1 MAGWLDLD
9 AIAPGTPV
17 FDADGVPLGPVEAS
31 VGDALR
37 VRGQIVAREM
47 IDRVDPSGIFL
58 RLTRAAFAVGVPGAT
73 LDTTDRTPA
82 DDLVPVGGNTLRLP
96 LAEERPVVTTR
107 EVDLGEIII
116 IKRVIE
122 EERLVPVTLRHEVLE
137 RIRRHA
143 DGTETI
149 EEMIDETQTTKS

>member
-9 AIAPGTPV
+9 AVAPGTPV

-31 VGDALR
+31 AGGALR
-37 VRGQIVAREM
+37 VRGQIVAPDT

-58 RLTRAAFAVGVPGAT
+58 RLTRAAFAGGVPGAAPAAPG
-73 LDTTDRTPA
+73 RTPA
-82 DDLVPVGGNTLRLP
+82 ADRVPVGGDHLRFP

-107 EVDLGEIII
+107 QVDLGEIII
-116 IKRVIE
+116 IKRVVE
-122 EERLVPVTLRHEVLE
+122 EERLVPVTLRREVLE
-137 RIRRHA
+137 RVRRHP

-149 EEMIDETQTTKS
+149 EDTQTTTV

>member
-31 VGDALR
+31 AGGALR
-37 VRGQIVAREM
+37 VRGQIVGPDL
-47 IDRVDPSGIFL
+47 IDRVDPAGIFL
-58 RLTRAAFAVGVPGAT
+58 RLKREAFAVGVPGAT
-73 LDTTDRTPA
+73 PDAVDRTPA
-82 DDLVPVGGNTLRLP
+82 DDLVPVSGDDLRLP

-122 EERLVPVTLRHEVLE
+122 EERLVPVTL
-137 RIRRHA
+137 
-143 DGTETI
+143 
-149 EEMIDETQTTKS
+149 

>member
-1 MAGWLDLD
+1 MDGWLDLD

-31 VGDALR
+31 AGGVLR
-37 VRGQIVAREM
+37 VRGQIVPQEAVE
-47 IDRVDPSGIFL
+47 RVDPAGIYL

-73 LDTTDRTPA
+73 PDATERTPA
-82 DDLVPVGGNTLRLP
+82 DDLVPVGGDHLRLP

-122 EERLVPVTLRHEVLE
+122 EERLVPVILRREVLE
-137 RIRRHA
+137 QVRRHA

-149 EEMIDETQTTKS
+149 EDTQTTTR